1 MNENTVENVNQES
14 VLDDAALAP
23 AEPQATPISTMTE
36 ESSTESNPSTE
47 NEQDGQQPPALEPGW
62 IKGRVEKAVRKAIT
76 ETEQRMTAQFQ
87 ATLAPLYESM
97 MERQA
102 DDLVRSG
109 EFRSKEIAL
118 EYIRLKNGQPAKPSA
133 QQQAQQPTRDTQGR
147 FIAQQQPQANS
158 QTDPVIKARADL
170 LARQA
175 EKIKTNRGV
184 DVMQAINTNPDYRQ
198 KVLSGEWDFYE
209 VADSL
214 QQVETSPR
222 HVPPSP
228 MRSPNGVTPGKF
240 DVANM
245 SDAQFA
251 KLQAALAS
259 GKVFDATK

>member
-1 MNENTVENVNQES
+1 MSENTVEIMEQGN

-23 AEPQATPISTMTE
+23 AEPQATPISTMVE
-36 ESSTESNPSTE
+36 EAAETKPASEGD
-47 NEQDGQQPPALEPGW
+47 QGGQQPPATEPGW
-62 IKGRVEKAVRKAIT
+62 IKGRVEKAVRKAVQ

-109 EFRSKEIAL
+109 EFRSKETAL
-118 EYIRLKNGQPAKPSA
+118 EYVRMKNGQPATPPA
-133 QQQAQQPTRDTQGR
+133 QQTQQQPARDAQGR
-147 FIAQQQPQANS
+147 FTAQQEPQAEGQSN
-158 QTDPVIKARADL
+158 PVAKARADL
-170 LARQA
+170 LAHQA
-175 EKIKTNRGV
+175 EKIKANRGL
-184 DVMQAINTNPDYRQ
+184 DVMQAFNANPEYKQ

-209 VADSL
+209 VADAM
-214 QQVETSPR
+214 QQEGGNRRT
-222 HVPPSP
+222 PPSP

>member
-1 MNENTVENVNQES
+1 MSENTVEIMEQGN

-23 AEPQATPISTMTE
+23 AEPQATPISTMVE
-36 ESSTESNPSTE
+36 EAAETKPTGEGD
-47 NEQDGQQPPALEPGW
+47 QGGQQPPTTEPGW
-62 IKGRVEKAVRKAIT
+62 IKGRVEKAVRKAVQ

-97 MERQA
+97 LERQA

-109 EFRSKEIAL
+109 EFRSKETAL
-118 EYIRLKNGQPAKPSA
+118 EYVRMKNGQPATPPER
-133 QQQAQQPTRDTQGR
+133 QTQQPARDAQGR
-147 FIAQQQPQANS
+147 FTAQQEPQAEGQSN
-158 QTDPVIKARADL
+158 PVAKARADL
-170 LARQA
+170 LAHQA
-175 EKIKTNRGV
+175 EKIKANRGL
-184 DVMQAINTNPDYRQ
+184 DVMQAFNANPEYKH

-209 VADSL
+209 VADAM
-214 QQVETSPR
+214 QQEGGTR
-222 HVPPSP
+222 RTPPP
-228 MRSPNGVTPGKF
+228 PIRSSNGVTPGKF